1 MPPPPLCLLPSAS
14 QQFSQ
19 RFAEKHSTQD
29 KLFLGALYDNIAD
42 RVERRR
48 RRALDILS
56 FYRSI
61 ERNNL
66 GVNWL
71 DIFVLLTLD
80 VSLISPQWLIL
91 FLYDKSLISNPKL

>member
-1 MPPPPLCLLPSAS
+1 MRGQNIIHAFAPSWIQIRS
-14 QQFSQ
+14 LEPSL
-19 RFAEKHSTQD
+19 S
-29 KLFLGALYDNIAD
+29 YDNITD
-42 RVERRR
+42 RVERR